1 MIIIKVLVLRQLTN
15 CGVSGSLVAAVIPL
29 LFLMQ
34 FYKTPVLT
42 LQNLRINVV
51 CFHIKKWWILHVT

>member
-1 MIIIKVLVLRQLTN
+1 MLVLRQLTN
-15 CGVSGSLVAAVIPL
+15 CGVSGSLLEAVIPL

-42 LQNLRINVV
+42 LQNLLINVV
-51 CFHIKKWWILHVT
+51 FFHIKKWWILHVT